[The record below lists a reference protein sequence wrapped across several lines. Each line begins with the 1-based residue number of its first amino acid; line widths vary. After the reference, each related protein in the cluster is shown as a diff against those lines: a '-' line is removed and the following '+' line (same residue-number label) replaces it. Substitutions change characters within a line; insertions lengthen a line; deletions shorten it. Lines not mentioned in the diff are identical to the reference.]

1 MTSLNP
7 DRDEYG
13 VKGLTAFPRSP
24 ALFVHKLALLRSPCK
39 TFKYLAALAIGVQPV
54 DPSWVEDSV
63 QDSIL
68 QPVGTYGL
76 SAGINIEMHKSY
88 DRKYFCSCLHISLR
102 QENS

>member
-1 MTSLNP
+1 MTSLNSE
-7 DRDEYG
+7 RDEYG
-13 VKGLTAFPRSP
+13 VTGLPAFPHSP
-24 ALFVHKLALLRSPCK
+24 ALCVHKIALLCSPCK

-63 QDSIL
+63 QDSML

-88 DRKYFCSCLHISLR
+88 DRKYFCSFLHISVQ